1 MEPGAAGG
9 VREAECARLW
19 ARRAAHAERAF
30 VRSLCHVIQ
39 GHVLGCHTTTEI
51 GDHVPMRRIT
61 GDGYSVSRDGA
72 RARPFLASGPGNCGC
87 APAPV
92 TCERLTRATSF
103 FFTILISVWG
113 LALQTLQSTSDRL
126 HCSSAL
132 CRSSP
137 PTASLLC
144 SRVLPMSFDKNDGLH
159 NLFGEDSD
167 AFKASDG
174 PLNFHSNDANVT
186 PNILL
191 EQLAYVDNFMP
202 DFENDMASFG
212 APAHG
217 EAHAGGLGLDD
228 RLAAELS
235 AFADETFIFPDEE
248 KPDNP
253 NGSQDSRQGSSADTL
268 APGLPG
274 SASTAASPSASASA
288 THPVANRS
296 SRFLS
301 QRRNNFLAS
310 QHDNSRQRFS
320 SRRAFD
326 IANRSPS
333 DDHGGFTNVDITDGP
348 AQPFAQPGAPYS
360 NSPLSNLVSDSNSQT
375 AELFTNS
382 SATPL
387 LTPQD
392 PLRRQSQAPPFQN
405 SYSEIHMPDYSSI
418 PTRTLLTLLP
428 KVKVPSGAWNSLRAV
443 GFDQDQID
451 AIAAIIAHHQMHKN
465 SNPSISNSASQVV
478 SQSVPPVTD
487 ENAASFLLQFLSH
500 DNQQPQQRQQRQ
512 QQQHQPQQQHQT
524 QNHQQPLPRNEGI
537 SSSHQAPMR
546 NAEASI
552 TPRSIEHEKAT
563 ESFFNTFFNADSV
576 RPDVQ
581 SSASESRP
589 RLSSSAS
596 RSDRSVP
603 SDKEASKLDYE
614 KTTSRKPSV
623 DRREMDFAS
632 SLHAADEKRST
643 GSKTQHP
650 KRKMK
655 EQEMEGS
662 IQELSE
668 LALGLQHRIHTLEME
683 NRLLKNLVM
692 ERGELKGVEQA
703 ESVRRELMKKI
714 KDDKKEENKMSGN
727 FVEKSE
733 F

>member
-1 MEPGAAGG
+1 
-9 VREAECARLW
+9 
-19 ARRAAHAERAF
+19 
-30 VRSLCHVIQ
+30 
-39 GHVLGCHTTTEI
+39 
-51 GDHVPMRRIT
+51 
-61 GDGYSVSRDGA
+61 
-72 RARPFLASGPGNCGC
+72 
-87 APAPV
+87 
-92 TCERLTRATSF
+92 
-103 FFTILISVWG
+103 
-113 LALQTLQSTSDRL
+113 
-126 HCSSAL
+126 
-132 CRSSP
+132 
-137 PTASLLC
+137 
-144 SRVLPMSFDKNDGLH
+144 MSFDKNDGLH

-217 EAHAGGLGLDD
+217 ESHAGGLGLDD

-235 AFADETFIFPDEE
+235 AFADETFIFPDED
-248 KPDNP
+248 KPENP
-253 NGSQDSRQGSSADTL
+253 NGSQDSRQGSSADAL
-268 APGLPG
+268 APGLPP
-274 SASTAASPSASASA
+274 SAAASPSASSSQPA
-288 THPVANRS
+288 ANRS

-320 SRRAFD
+320 SRRPFD

-333 DDHGGFTNVDITDGP
+333 DDHGGFTNVDIADGP
-348 AQPFAQPGAPYS
+348 VQPFAQPGVPYS

-375 AELFTNS
+375 AELFTNTS
-382 SATPL
+382 NTPL

-392 PLRRQSQAPPFQN
+392 HLRRQSQAPPSQN

-418 PTRTLLTLLP
+418 PTRTLLALLP
-428 KVKVPSGAWNSLRAV
+428 KVKVPSGAWDSLRAV

-478 SQSVPPVTD
+478 SQGVPPVTD

-500 DNQQPQQRQQRQ
+500 DNNQPQRQRQRQPQHPQPQHQ
-512 QQQHQPQQQHQT
+512 QQQQQQQEHQ
-524 QNHQQPLPRNEGI
+524 QQQEQQEQKQHHHQPLPHDEDI
-537 SSSHQAPMR
+537 SNSRQTSMR
-546 NAEASI
+546 NAETNA
-552 TPRSIEHEKAT
+552 TPRSIEHEKAAD
-563 ESFFNTFFNADSV
+563 SFFNTFFNADSV

-581 SSASESRP
+581 PSASESRP
-589 RLSSSAS
+589 RLNSNSS

-603 SDKEASKLDYE
+603 SDKEVLKSNYE
-614 KTTSRKPSV
+614 KATSRKPSV
-623 DRREMDFAS
+623 DRRGMDFTS
-632 SLHAADEKRST
+632 SLHSADEKRS
-643 GSKTQHP
+643 GGPKPQHP

-727 FVEKSE
+727 YVEKSD